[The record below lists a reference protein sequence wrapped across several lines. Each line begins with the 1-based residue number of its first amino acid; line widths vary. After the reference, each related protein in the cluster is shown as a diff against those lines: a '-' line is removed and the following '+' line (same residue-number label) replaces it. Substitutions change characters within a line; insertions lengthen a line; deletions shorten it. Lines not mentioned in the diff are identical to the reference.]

1 MASSASPKPETTAVS
16 TAPGAGAWVVLLAV
30 APALLLLALAA
41 PWPWLPIWLGRFHRV
56 VLHFPIALLLLAG
69 LLEMLHV
76 LRPSRFPPASRLLLF
91 LAAAGAA
98 LAAACGF
105 LLLRTEGIE
114 GALADRH
121 LRTGAA
127 VAGLSVVVLAL
138 RLGPGFAERRGRRLA
153 FRTSLAAGCG
163 LVVVAGHDGA
173 SLTHGKDYLTE
184 SLPWRDKG
192 APAVARA
199 VSFPRDRPPAEW
211 QAWTEVVQP
220 ILISRCADCHA
231 AGNVKGK
238 LVLDTWEGLARG
250 GAAGPLFVAGRPQD
264 SLLMTR
270 LELPLSHKE
279 HMPPRRKPQPGE
291 GELELLR
298 AWIAAGAP
306 QAGTLADLKAG
317 PALVSHAAALPT
329 ALVSAA
335 AAEEAEAAERTARE
349 AARAAIAGAVADLQ
363 RRYPGAIDWESRS
376 SADLVVNAALLGAA
390 FGDADLAALAPVA
403 ERIVWLDLSGTAVTD
418 AAAAALAGFRRLRLL
433 RLNETRVGDATV
445 AALAGHPALE
455 TLSLFRTAIT
465 PASRS
470 ALERFP
476 RLRTLSV
483 AETAAARPPV

>member
-220 ILISRCADCHA
+220 ILISRCATSRASSSWIH
-231 AGNVKGK
+231 GK
-238 LVLDTWEGLARG
+238 DWPA
-250 GAAGPLFVAGRPQD
+250 AGRPD
-264 SLLMTR
+264 RSL
-270 LELPLSHKE
+270 S
-279 HMPPRRKPQPGE
+279 
-291 GELELLR
+291 
-298 AWIAAGAP
+298 
-306 QAGTLADLKAG
+306 
-317 PALVSHAAALPT
+317 PAVP
-329 ALVSAA
+329 
-335 AAEEAEAAERTARE
+335 RTAC
-349 AARAAIAGAVADLQ
+349 
-363 RRYPGAIDWESRS
+363 
-376 SADLVVNAALLGAA
+376 
-390 FGDADLAALAPVA
+390 
-403 ERIVWLDLSGTAVTD
+403 
-418 AAAAALAGFRRLRLL
+418 
-433 RLNETRVGDATV
+433 
-445 AALAGHPALE
+445 
-455 TLSLFRTAIT
+455 
-465 PASRS
+465 
-470 ALERFP
+470 
-476 RLRTLSV
+476 
-483 AETAAARPPV
+483 